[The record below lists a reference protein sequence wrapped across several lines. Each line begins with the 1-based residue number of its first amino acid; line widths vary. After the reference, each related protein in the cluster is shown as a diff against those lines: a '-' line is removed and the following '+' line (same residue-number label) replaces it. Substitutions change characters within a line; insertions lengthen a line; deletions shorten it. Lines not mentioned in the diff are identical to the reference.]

1 MIEIKSSLRETVHAH
16 LQKDRVKNAFIKNI
30 KDEKHDSENAYSDG
44 KADDEDS
51 IKWTLKQIYYEKC
64 AYCESYIKNDFGEI
78 EHFRPKNS
86 SKNEDT
92 KCDKSYSYYWLSF
105 SWSNLIPSCK
115 RCNGKKSN
123 CFDILGTRASYNYE
137 ELEDLH
143 FRTAD
148 YNDSEQPKLLHP
160 EYDTFE
166 DKICFNARGKIIS
179 KDERVKYT
187 VKICDLNR
195 KNLIRSR
202 GVILTTLIDNLL
214 KQYPEYEVFMN
225 KHNNLKEALKKFKY
239 LIEEFCKQADK
250 SYEYSLIRKYTINN
264 FESIINQNIEYEDK
278 ERKDTLI
285 LAFFT
290 FAKIT

>member
-1 MIEIKSSLRETVHAH
+1 MIEIKSSLRETVHSH
-16 LQKDRVKNAFIKNI
+16 LYKDKVKNAFNKNI
-30 KDEKHDSENAYSDG
+30 IDKKHDSENAYSDG

-137 ELEDLH
+137 ELEIWNNRRLNGPYKENWDNRI
-143 FRTAD
+143 FAGA
-148 YNDSEQPKLLHP
+148 Q
-160 EYDTFE
+160 TFLNE
-166 DKICFNARGKIIS
+166 ERGI
-179 KDERVKYT
+179 KY
-187 VKICDLNR
+187 
-195 KNLIRSR
+195 
-202 GVILTTLIDNLL
+202 
-214 KQYPEYEVFMN
+214 FF
-225 KHNNLKEALKKFKY
+225 KH
-239 LIEEFCKQADK
+239 
-250 SYEYSLIRKYTINN
+250 
-264 FESIINQNIEYEDK
+264 
-278 ERKDTLI
+278 
-285 LAFFT
+285 
-290 FAKIT
+290 